1 MNSTNTITGSLWRNT
16 DTNRYLTSD
25 DLHSQPNY
33 TATDL
38 HNALRSYRQRRLN
51 IEKLKHAGAD
61 TTKHEQQLE
70 RLLSGILAVPNP
82 ANQQCLIDRYIR
94 GEPVITIAVRL
105 GVTEGTVYNR
115 LSAGRAELL
124 RILS

>member
-1 MNSTNTITGSLWRNT
+1 MNSINTTTESSWKNTTTNHC
-16 DTNRYLTSD
+16 LTSD
-25 DLHSQPNY
+25 TLHSQ
-33 TATDL
+33 
-38 HNALRSYRQRRLN
+38 LRSYRQRRLN

-61 TTKHEQQLE
+61 TSQHEQQLE

>member
-1 MNSTNTITGSLWRNT
+1 MITENSWRNT
-16 DTNRYLTSD
+16 DTNHYLNSDDQPSNRCLTSD
-25 DLHSQPNY
+25 DLHQQ
-33 TATDL
+33 
-38 HNALRSYRQRRLN
+38 LRSYRQRRLN

-61 TTKHEQQLE
+61 TAIHEQQLE